1 MAHDEATT
9 RTLINFDAEGGEAPA
24 ALPGDVGPGH
34 VGALDVRGASSMT
47 EVAVDGVIDP
57 TPTPSLV
64 PGARFDRYL
73 IEGRIGLGGMGAVYR
88 ARDELLQRSVALK
101 VMLPDYFH
109 RDPAAGLR
117 FLREAEIVARLT
129 HPNVIKLLDAGLEQ
143 GIAFMTFEFVE
154 GVTLASRLRTDGHLS
169 PEDAVDVLLPVV
181 SAVAYAHAH
190 GVVHGDLKPTNIV
203 LDTDYAGRA
212 VPKVLDFGV
221 SFFAAIDPGL
231 DPTRHRVAGTPG
243 YLAPEWLTQHDID
256 ERLDCFSLGCV
267 LYECLTGRG
276 PFSHCTRLSE
286 AATAATN
293 LDYLPPSRV
302 RALPPEL
309 DRIVARALAP
319 IPADRYAQASDLG
332 RDLLCYA
339 GSSARQK
346 WSDEFLT

>member
-9 RTLINFDAEGGEAPA
+9 RTLINVDAEVDRAQCAIPDLRGPA
-24 ALPGDVGPGH
+24 ALTQV
-34 VGALDVRGASSMT
+34 V
-47 EVAVDGVIDP
+47 VDGCIDP
-57 TPTPSLV
+57 TPPPSLA
-64 PGARFDRYL
+64 PGARFNRYQIEDRL
-73 IEGRIGLGGMGAVYR
+73 GLGGMGVVYR

-101 VMLPDYFH
+101 VILPDYFH

-117 FLREAEIVARLT
+117 FLREAEIVARLA

-143 GIAFMTFEFVE
+143 GIAFMTFELVE
-154 GVTLASRLRTDGHLS
+154 GVSLAARLRSEGHLS
-169 PEDAVDVLLPVV
+169 PEGAVDVLLPVV

-203 LDTDYAGRA
+203 LDTDYAGRTI
-212 VPKVLDFGV
+212 PKVLDFGV
-221 SFFAAIDPGL
+221 SFFAEIDAGL
-231 DPTRHRVAGTPG
+231 DPTRHRIAGTPG
-243 YLAPEWLTQHDID
+243 YLAPEWLTQRDID

-319 IPADRYAQASDLG
+319 LPADRYGKAIELG
-332 RDLLCYA
+332 RDLLAYA
-339 GSSARQK
+339 GHAAKQK
-346 WSDEFLT
+346 WSDEFQA